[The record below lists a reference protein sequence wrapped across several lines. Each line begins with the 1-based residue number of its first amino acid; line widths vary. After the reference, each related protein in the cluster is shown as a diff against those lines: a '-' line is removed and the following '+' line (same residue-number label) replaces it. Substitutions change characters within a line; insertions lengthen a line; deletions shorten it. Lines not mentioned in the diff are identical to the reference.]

1 MLKHPSDMT
10 PGERIEE
17 IASILTIAII
27 RSRLKKLRKNRDNS
41 LDCSADTSVYA
52 PREEAKNH
60 A

>member
-1 MLKHPSDMT
+1 MT